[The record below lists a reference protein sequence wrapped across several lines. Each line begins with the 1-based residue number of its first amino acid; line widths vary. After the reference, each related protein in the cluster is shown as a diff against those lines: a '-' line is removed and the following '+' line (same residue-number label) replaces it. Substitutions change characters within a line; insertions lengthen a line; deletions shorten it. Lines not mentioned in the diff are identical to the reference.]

1 MFRGNQRTRVDE
13 KGRLKVPSEFKRL
26 CDELYGPQ
34 FFITSLD
41 GEHAEIFPMQEWEK
55 IEAQVATMSGPAK
68 KRFLFAANSFGQVVE
83 MDAQGRLLLPQAL
96 REKTMLTGDAAVL
109 GMQTHLT
116 VVNEEKLNRSLEAE
130 PLTDEDLAVLA
141 IPGL

>member
-68 KRFLFAANSFGQVVE
+68 KRFLFVANSFGQVVE

-116 VVNEEKLNRSLEAE
+116 VVNEEKLNKSLDAE
-130 PLTDEDLAVLA
+130 PLTDDDLAVLA